1 MRASV
6 GRSRYGCLEGT
17 VTYPWSPAMAMSS
30 VSESGKKIV
39 SAFRY

>member
-1 MRASV
+1 MVVLREMLHIR
-6 GRSRYGCLEGT
+6 G
-17 VTYPWSPAMAMSS
+17 PPAMAMSS